1 MPAIHSA
8 SNTNSISSS
17 SAKQPTNSEF
27 KSNTTNASIADFSTA
42 TNQVLDYFGNKKNDS
57 ITNPSLPF
65 ASSPAAVDVSKSIKI
80 EVLSESSSTSNYNKN
95 SDSSELFEDNMSAN
109 KTSFSSHHQQNQ
121 YQRQREEK
129 ILNLKKDSPIFPF
142 KQNSELIQPRR
153 ENQYSKFRSKSELGS
168 RNSSFNSEFKLSE
181 FRREFKPS
189 TMELSQTLSK
199 SINTLEYLGKMS
211 ANSTINSI
219 SNSLSNKTN
228 ENSFLRDKYFLRKN
242 TGSTSINKKKFKTI
256 QSQKDSSIY
265 SDLINTSE
273 SESLPN
279 NRSCR
284 NNKLKKLKPINDS
297 LLKNEKPTQMVEL
310 KFKNNNK
317 KNTELNWNDLK
328 KEFLIQKLIGTG
340 MFRILISF
348 YLF

>member
-1 MPAIHSA
+1 MI
-8 SNTNSISSS
+8 NI
-17 SAKQPTNSEF
+17 F
-27 KSNTTNASIADFSTA
+27 
-42 TNQVLDYFGNKKNDS
+42 L
-57 ITNPSLPF
+57 
-65 ASSPAAVDVSKSIKI
+65 
-80 EVLSESSSTSNYNKN
+80 
-95 SDSSELFEDNMSAN
+95 
-109 KTSFSSHHQQNQ
+109 
-121 YQRQREEK
+121 EK
-129 ILNLKKDSPIFPF
+129 ILV
-142 KQNSELIQPRR
+142 QP
-153 ENQYSKFRSKSELGS
+153 
-168 RNSSFNSEFKLSE
+168 LS
-181 FRREFKPS
+181 
-189 TMELSQTLSK
+189 T
-199 SINTLEYLGKMS
+199 
-211 ANSTINSI
+211 
-219 SNSLSNKTN
+219 
-228 ENSFLRDKYFLRKN
+228 
-242 TGSTSINKKKFKTI
+242 KKKFKTI